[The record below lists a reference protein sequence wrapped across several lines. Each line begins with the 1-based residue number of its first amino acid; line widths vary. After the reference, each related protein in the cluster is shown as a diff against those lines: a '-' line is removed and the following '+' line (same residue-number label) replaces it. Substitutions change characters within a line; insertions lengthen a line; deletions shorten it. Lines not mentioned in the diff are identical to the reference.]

1 MDILHIIV
9 LAVIQ
14 GLTEFLPISS
24 SAHLI
29 LVPQLFGWKDQGI
42 AFDVS
47 LHIGSLIAVLIYFKP
62 QLSYLWS
69 NWLNSFKDKKI
80 NSESRLVWGVGIAT
94 IPASLVGLVITSTD
108 LDVWLRSPLII
119 ASTTIIFGLLL
130 GLAEWIGT
138 RERNEYSLSWQDIIL
153 IGLVQAIALVPG
165 TSRSGITM
173 TVALLLGLTRKAA
186 ARFSFLLSI
195 PIIILAG
202 ADETI
207 VLLMGQNHSPVAW
220 SELLLGATV
229 SAFSAYWCIRLFIN
243 LLDRIGMF
251 PFVFYRLG
259 LGIALFILVV

>member
-1 MDILHIIV
+1 MDILHIVV

-29 LVPQLFGWKDQGI
+29 LIPRLLGWEDQGI

-62 QLSYLWS
+62 QLSYLLS
-69 NWLNSFKDKKI
+69 NWLSSFKDKKI
-80 NSESRLVWGVGIAT
+80 NSESRLVWGIGIAT
-94 IPASLVGLVITSTD
+94 IPVSLVGLAITNTGV
-108 LDVWLRSPLII
+108 DVLLRSPLII

-138 RERNEYSLSWQDIIL
+138 RERNEYSLTWQQIIL
-153 IGLVQAIALVPG
+153 IGLVQALALIPG
-165 TSRSGITM
+165 TSRSGVTM
-173 TVALLLGLTRKAA
+173 TAALLLGLTRKAA

-195 PIIILAG
+195 PAIILAG
-202 ADETI
+202 ADETLSL
-207 VLLMGQNHSPVAW
+207 VMQANHSVAW
-220 SELLLGATV
+220 SDLLLGATV